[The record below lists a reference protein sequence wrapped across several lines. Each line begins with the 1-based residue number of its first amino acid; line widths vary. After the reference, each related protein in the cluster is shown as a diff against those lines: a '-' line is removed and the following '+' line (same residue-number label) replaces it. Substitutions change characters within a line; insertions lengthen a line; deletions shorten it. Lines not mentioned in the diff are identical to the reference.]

1 LESPQQA
8 PAVNAGPSF
17 EDLVAALVEAASVF
31 VARLREPHP
40 QASAAPVTPREPSA
54 PNRDYF

>member
-8 PAVNAGPSF
+8 PAVDAGRSF
-17 EDLVAALVEAASVF
+17 ENLLAALEEAIWVF
-31 VARLREPHP
+31 VARLREPHRRE
-40 QASAAPVTPREPSA
+40 SAAPATPLDPSP